1 VNTDPH
7 RGQSI
12 VCHGPDPGAA
22 RLVIVAVH
30 GRGASA
36 ADILSLA
43 AALQLDDVAFVAP
56 EAAGHSWYPYAF
68 VAPMADNQPHLD
80 SALALLD
87 RIVCD
92 IRTRVAP
99 ERVGLMGFSQGAC
112 LSLEYAARHASRYAA
127 VVGFS
132 GGLIG
137 PPGTPRDYA
146 GSLDGT
152 PVFLGCSDVDPHIPL
167 ARVHETAN
175 VLRSLGGAVDER
187 IYQGMGHLV
196 DADEIAAARALL
208 GPAAR

>member
-99 ERVGLMGFSQGAC
+99 EQVGLMGFSQGAC